1 VEADLLRAAGGG
13 FGDAAH
19 AQRSRRSFDSGALAK
34 SSKTP
39 VSLWR
44 SGRRAVQV
52 SVL

>member
-1 VEADLLRAAGGG
+1 VAAHLLSAAGGG
-13 FGDAAH
+13 FGGGALAE
-19 AQRSRRSFDSGALAK
+19 RSRRSFDGDALAK
-34 SSKTP
+34 SRKTP